1 MAIIKDGQNGYT
13 AEVSSDNRLLVHTHT
28 ENIHNI
34 SHDTGRAYG
43 TYVSRNL
50 SVANTDEV
58 VGHISYNGSGL
69 MVVSQIVFS
78 IALTSTDFSHVKF
91 EVHVAPTGVSGGEVH
106 TPIPMNRGR
115 LVASE
120 SVALSGDT
128 TITATTG
135 GHVSEIFHAELSSH
149 GNTTVTWDTL
159 EGLILERGD
168 SFLIVA
174 KGDSAGVTLPG
185 ARASMRS
192 YEQDKGE

>member
-13 AEVSSDNRLLVHTHT
+13 AEVNSDNRLLVHTHT

-43 TYVSRNL
+43 TYVSRDL

-58 VGHISYNGSGL
+58 VGYISYDGSGL

-78 IALTSTDFSHVKF
+78 IALTSTDFSHVRF
-91 EVHVAPTGVSGGEVH
+91 EVHVDPTSVSGGH
-106 TPIPMNRGR
+106 SHSAIPMNRAK
-115 LVASE
+115 LIASE
-120 SVALSGDT
+120 SVVLSGAT

-135 GHVSEIFHAELSSH
+135 GHATELFHAQLSSH

-168 SFLIVA
+168 SFVIVA

>member
-13 AEVSSDNRLLVHTHT
+13 ASVNSENRLLVHTST
-28 ENIHNI
+28 ENVHNI

-58 VGHISYNGSGL
+58 VGHFLYNGSGI

-78 IALTSTDFSHVKF
+78 IALTSTDFSHVRF
-91 EVHVAPTGVSGGEVH
+91 EVHVDPTSVSGGTAH
-106 TPIPMNRGR
+106 LPIPMNRGR
-115 LVASE
+115 LIASE
-120 SVALSGDT
+120 SVVLSGDT
-128 TITATTG
+128 TVAATLG
-135 GHVSEIFHAELSSH
+135 GFATELFHAQLSSH

-168 SFLIVA
+168 SFVIVA
-174 KGDSAGVTLPG
+174 KGDSAGVALPG